1 MSDSTPIPK
10 DPGDA
15 RLREQILRYERSA
28 NPRELRRMRQAGEL
42 DDYVAT
48 KIRVTRSNAQYLI
61 GIGEMASEAW
71 RNSIRQYILEQ
82 ELD

>member
-1 MSDSTPIPK
+1 
-10 DPGDA
+10 
-15 RLREQILRYERSA
+15 
-28 NPRELRRMRQAGEL
+28 MRQAGEL